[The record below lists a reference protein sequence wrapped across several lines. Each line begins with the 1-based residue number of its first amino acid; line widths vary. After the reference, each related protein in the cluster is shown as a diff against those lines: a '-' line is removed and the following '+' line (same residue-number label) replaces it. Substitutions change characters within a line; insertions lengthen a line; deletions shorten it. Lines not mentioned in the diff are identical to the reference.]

1 MEERLFE
8 RDWQLMLD
16 IVYRINL
23 IKEVDLFEKEV
34 LECLMVL
41 MPCTQ
46 GTFFIPVEE
55 NGI

>member
-1 MEERLFE
+1 
-8 RDWQLMLD
+8 MLD

-55 NGI
+55 NGRVI